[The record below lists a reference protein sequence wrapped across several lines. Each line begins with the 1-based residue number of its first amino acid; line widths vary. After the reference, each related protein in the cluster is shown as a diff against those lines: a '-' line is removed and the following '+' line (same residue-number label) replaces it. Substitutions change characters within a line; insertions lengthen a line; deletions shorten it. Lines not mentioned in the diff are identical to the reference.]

1 MELQG
6 YGIRVGIFANG
17 TENRESPS
25 GCEGLLAALRERAGA
40 YMTPPE
46 ETVLRAPASSGTTE
60 EKADWIQADVT
71 DAEAARILRGANSGV
86 RPLLRRHGY
95 RAAKRTFDIV
105 ASGAALAV
113 LLVPGLV
120 LSAAICIKSPGSGP
134 LYSQLRVGRVRKDG
148 TYRLFRM
155 WKFRSMVPHADEM
168 LADLQDRNE
177 ADGPLFKIK
186 DDPRVIPGIGTFI
199 RKHSIDE
206 LPQLLNVFV
215 GQMSLIGPRPALPKE
230 VIQYDERA
238 MQRLSV
244 KPGCGGEWQVST
256 RSDSSFEEMV
266 DLDLKYIEESSL
278 GHDLELVFGTV
289 SSMLD
294 GKGAY

>member
-25 GCEGLLAALRERAGA
+25 GCEGLLAALHERAGG

-46 ETVLRAPASSGTTE
+46 ETVLRAIASSGTA
-60 EKADWIQADVT
+60 EKKAAWIRLSVT
-71 DAEAARILRGANSGV
+71 NAEAARMLRGADSGV
-86 RPLLRRHGY
+86 RPLLHRCGY
-95 RAAKRTFDIV
+95 RAAKRMFDIV
-105 ASGAALAV
+105 ASGAAVTV
-113 LLVPGLV
+113 LFIPCLV
-120 LSAAICIKSPGSGP
+120 LSAAICIKSPGAGP
-134 LYSQLRVGRVRKDG
+134 LYSQLRVGRVRKNG
-148 TYRLFRM
+148 SYRLFRM

-168 LADLQDRNE
+168 LADLQDANE

-230 VIQYDERA
+230 IIQYDERA
-238 MQRLSV
+238 MQRLRV
-244 KPGCGGEWQVST
+244 KPGCGGAWQAGE
-256 RSDSSFEEMV
+256 RSDSTFDGMV
-266 DLDLKYIEESSL
+266 DADLDYIEKSSIGYDLK
-278 GHDLELVFGTV
+278 LVFGTV
-289 SSMLD
+289 RSMLD
-294 GKGAY
+294 GRGAY